1 MTIQYIKETIEWR
14 SGFKFDC
21 TSRERNRSYLRSL
34 YYTLAREY
42 TNNSLLAIAKTLWY
56 TVSILIA
63 IIYFYFVLQSPRRA
77 TASTVRLI

>member
-42 TNNSLLAIAKTLWY
+42 TNNSLLAIAKILQY
-56 TVSILIA
+56 SITFIVGRNPANPDIELM
-63 IIYFYFVLQSPRRA
+63 
-77 TASTVRLI
+77 T